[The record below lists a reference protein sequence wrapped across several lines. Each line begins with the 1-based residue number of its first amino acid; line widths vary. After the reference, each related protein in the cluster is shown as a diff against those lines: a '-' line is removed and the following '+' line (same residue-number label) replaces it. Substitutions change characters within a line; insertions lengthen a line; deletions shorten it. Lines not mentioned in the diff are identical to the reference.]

1 MKVKELIK
9 KLEQCDPNNE
19 VRVIEDVD
27 DGNPNYWVE
36 LVDERESEVLIIGKE

>member
-1 MKVKELIK
+1 MKVKQLIK
-9 KLEQCDPNNE
+9 KLEQCDPNIE